1 MTSRIIMVVVVVVV
15 VFVVDGVVV
24 VMAYVRLGIQQI
36 HDIFNGSRNLS
47 WLFLRKHVRIPV
59 RLQLKEA

>member
-1 MTSRIIMVVVVVVV
+1 MTSRIIMVVVVVVMI
-15 VFVVDGVVV
+15 VVDGVVV
-24 VMAYVRLGIQQI
+24 VKDDVRLGVQQM